1 MKFVLEPNNRG
12 ASDQIMLDD
21 LRKVARNLGKDFV
34 TKDEYEQD
42 GRFSSFTIPFAFG
55 SSQVVRQRAVK
66 CANMKGETMRKEY
79 DFSQGER
86 GKFYKRG
93 AKLNLPVYLDSD
105 VREFVEKIAEDK
117 QSDVSTVVN
126 QLLKSDK
133 KLADAMQ

>member
-1 MKFVLEPNNRG
+1 
-12 ASDQIMLDD
+12 
-21 LRKVARNLGKDFV
+21 
-34 TKDEYEQD
+34 
-42 GRFSSFTIPFAFG
+42 
-55 SSQVVRQRAVK
+55 
-66 CANMKGETMRKEY
+66 MRKKL

-93 AKLNLPVYLDSD
+93 VKLNLPVYLDSD
-105 VREFVEKIAEDK
+105 VREFVEKIAENK